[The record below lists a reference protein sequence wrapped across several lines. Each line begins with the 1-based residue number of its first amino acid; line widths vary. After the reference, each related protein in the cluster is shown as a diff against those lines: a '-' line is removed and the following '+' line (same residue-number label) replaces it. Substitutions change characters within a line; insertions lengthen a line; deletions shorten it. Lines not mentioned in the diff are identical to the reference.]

1 MRRFALTCCA
11 VLLAALPLATLPLH
25 AQHFSTHPCT
35 GNDNGGDSSFL
46 SRLLGGSDQV
56 CEVRSTT
63 FSLVNGHLNV
73 NGMNGGIDVIG
84 EDRQDIAL
92 EARVTARGGSQSDAQ
107 SLLHQISI
115 ETGATVEAHGP
126 HSAMGHNWSVSYKLL
141 VPHRLAADFHTMN
154 GGLSL
159 NALNGD
165 IQAETTNGGVD
176 FDNLGGNVHLSTVNG
191 GIHAH
196 LSGNTW
202 QGSGLSAKTTNGGIS
217 VDAAPN
223 YSAHVVAS
231 TVNGGIDVA
240 GQSGTRHHSID
251 TNIGHGGPTLD
262 FETVNGGVSIR

>member
-11 VLLAALPLATLPLH
+11 ALLAALPFATLPVH
-25 AQHFSTHPCT
+25 AQHFSTQTCT
-35 GNDNGGDSSFL
+35 ANGGGDNGFL
-46 SRLLGGSDQV
+46 SHWFGGNEQV
-56 CEVRSTT
+56 CELRSTT
-63 FSLVNGHLNV
+63 FPLVNGHLNV
-73 NGMNGGIDVIG
+73 NGMNGGIEVIG
-84 EDRQDIAL
+84 QDRQDISL
-92 EARVTARGGSQSDAQ
+92 QARIVAHAGSQSDAQ

-126 HSAMGHNWSVSYKLL
+126 KSAMGHGWSVSYKLL

-154 GGLSL
+154 GGLTL
-159 NALNGD
+159 DALNGD
-165 IQAETTNGGVD
+165 IHGETTNGGLN
-176 FDNLGGNVHLSTVNG
+176 FDNLGGNVHLSTTNG

-217 VDAAPN
+217 VDATPN

-240 GQSGTRHHSID
+240 GQSGSRHHSID
-251 TNIGHGGPTLD
+251 TNIGSGGPTLD